1 MRRGIL
7 HLQIK
12 HTPPRFE
19 NFRTGSLR
27 KSFIHSA
34 FYGHLINILS
44 AFINNLSLYLSIFI
58 LFIDNLSGI
67 SNNFILVKVFR
78 CKYKYIFL
86 KNNIVFEKT
95 NKNKHILFF
104 GND

>member
-1 MRRGIL
+1 
-7 HLQIK
+7 
-12 HTPPRFE
+12 
-19 NFRTGSLR
+19 
-27 KSFIHSA
+27 
-34 FYGHLINILS
+34 
-44 AFINNLSLYLSIFI
+44 

-104 GND
+104 W